1 MIDAIRIVDE
11 QVFVDP
17 DDVVDPDET
26 QGEARHQHEVVQF
39 YPQRFVLFTG
49 SSISRDTNH
58 MTHTHGLQT
67 HAGLAAFVFA
77 LVQTIQK
84 IDIQIASDCRI
95 KRYQEISK
103 DIKRQSGFLI

>member
-67 HAGLAAFVFA
+67 HADLAAFVFA
-77 LVQTIQK
+77 LVQTIQN
-84 IDIQIASDCRI
+84 
-95 KRYQEISK
+95 
-103 DIKRQSGFLI
+103 